1 MHAATMQH
9 MVNAA
14 KAVKNHPEITV
25 ITPVMRYTA
34 LSRPQALSARE
45 EPIATMNV
53 TYVVERGSRR
63 DVAREISRAATVKF
77 TEARI
82 RSKEA
87 PLSGP
92 SGTGWKRFSMNLP
105 TQAGMIFS
113 TAREAFN
120 A

>member
-1 MHAATMQH
+1 MRP
-9 MVNAA
+9 

-25 ITPVMRYTA
+25 ITPVMRYHGA
-34 LSRPQALSARE
+34 VRPQALSARE

-113 TAREAFN
+113 PAREAFN